1 MTRINA
7 KELEAVDTSDLKEK
21 MKELADELA
30 RREREEKFARAQVVE
45 RVALEQGF
53 ASINEAA
60 RVMAGRFATANA
72 TVTYCNPDNPE
83 ETWSGRGRKP
93 KWLHAFQMAGGKLD
107 DLPVLPAPSAPATP
121 AKKNAQRRPR
131 KTGQS

>member
-93 KWLHAFQMAGGKLD
+93 KWLHSFQMAGGKLD
-107 DLPVLPAPSAPATP
+107 DLPVLPAPAAPVAP
-121 AKKNAQRRPR
+121 SKKNAPR
-131 KTGQS
+131 KLRRTGQS